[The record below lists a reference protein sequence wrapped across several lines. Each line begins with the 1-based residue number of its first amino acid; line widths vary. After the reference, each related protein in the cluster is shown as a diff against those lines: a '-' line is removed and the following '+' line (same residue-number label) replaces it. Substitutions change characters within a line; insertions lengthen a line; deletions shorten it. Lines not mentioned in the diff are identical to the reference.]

1 MAAPGEQKA
10 TYPIQYWR
18 LTADGLE
25 GDALFLTAQLPT
37 LTLNNAELRHVG
49 ADSLPQATKVAVN
62 HTWGDL
68 SFQRGIDDKTQIWE
82 WIKQGLPQEG
92 GGGGKIE
99 KKQITVEL
107 CGGEDH
113 KTTIQKWVYEGAW
126 PSTYTPPQLN
136 ANSGEI
142 AMESITFT
150 FDTGDLTK

>member
-1 MAAPGEQKA
+1 MAPGETKT

-18 LTADGLE
+18 LTCDGLE
-25 GDALFLTAQLPT
+25 TGALFLTAQLPT

-49 ADSLPQATKVAVN
+49 DNPLPQATKVAVN
-62 HTWGDL
+62 HSWGDV
-68 SFQRGIDDKTQIWE
+68 SFQRGIDDQTKIWE

-99 KKQITVEL
+99 KKDVTVEL
-107 CGGEDH
+107 CGGDDH
-113 KTTIQKWVYEGAW
+113 KTTIQKWVFHGAW
-126 PSTYTPPQLN
+126 PSGYTPPQLN

-150 FDTGDLTK
+150 FDEGELTK

>member
-1 MAAPGEQKA
+1 MAPGEQKI

-18 LTADGLE
+18 LKADGIE
-25 GDALFLTAQLPT
+25 DDALFLTAQLPT

-49 ADSLPQATKVAVN
+49 AESLPQATKVAVN
-62 HTWGDL
+62 HSWGDV
-68 SFQRGIDDKTQIWE
+68 SFQRGIDDQTKIWE

-99 KKQITVEL
+99 KKELTVEL

-113 KTTIQKWVYEGAW
+113 KTTIQKWVFQGAW
-126 PSTYTPPQLN
+126 PSGYTPPQLN

-150 FDTGDLTK
+150 FDEGRLEK

>member
-1 MAAPGEQKA
+1 MPPGEEKA

-25 GDALFLTAQLPT
+25 DGALFLSANLPS

-49 ADSLPQATKVAVN
+49 ADSIPAATKVAVN
-62 HTWGDL
+62 HNWGDV
-68 SFQRGIDDKTQIWE
+68 SFTRGVDLDTKIWD

-99 KKQITVEL
+99 KKDLTVEL

-113 KTTIQKWVYEGAW
+113 KTTIQKWVFHGAW
-126 PSTYTPPQLN
+126 PSSYTPPQLN

-142 AMESITFT
+142 AMEQITFT
-150 FDTGDLTK
+150 FDEGELTK